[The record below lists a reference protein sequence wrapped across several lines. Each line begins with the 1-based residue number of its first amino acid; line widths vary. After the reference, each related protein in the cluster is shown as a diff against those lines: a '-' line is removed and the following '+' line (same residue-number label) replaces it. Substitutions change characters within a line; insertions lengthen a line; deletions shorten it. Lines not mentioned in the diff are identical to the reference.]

1 MNPFLDQLSRNFIVP
16 INDLTYLIR
25 SAPYRYKVYKIA
37 KRKKGQK
44 RTIAQPARELKILQ
58 YWVMENVLQVFPVHA
73 AATAYRKGKNIADNA
88 QPHVAHS
95 YVCKMDFKNFFPSIK
110 ATDFERFMSKNP
122 LAAAWTQEDIGQM
135 SRILFWKQRRGGEL
149 LMSIGAPSSPML
161 SNILLYDFDV
171 EVAALCA
178 EYGVTY
184 TRYADDMTF
193 STNEQGVLREVEQK
207 IPAICRRIQS
217 PKLTVNKEKTVHASK
232 KGARR
237 VTGLVLTNDGLVS
250 IGREK
255 KRIIRATFH
264 AYTLGK
270 LKPEEIN
277 ALAGMVAYVKSVEP
291 KYLQQIAKK
300 YGAMALNKLL
310 AGRGPKNPPK
320 LKI

>member
-1 MNPFLDQLSRNFIVP
+1 
-16 INDLTYLIR
+16 
-25 SAPYRYKVYKIA
+25 
-37 KRKKGQK
+37 
-44 RTIAQPARELKILQ
+44 
-58 YWVMENVLQVFPVHA
+58 
-73 AATAYRKGKNIADNA
+73 
-88 QPHVAHS
+88 
-95 YVCKMDFKNFFPSIK
+95 
-110 ATDFERFMSKNP
+110 
-122 LAAAWTQEDIGQM
+122 
-135 SRILFWKQRRGGEL
+135 
-149 LMSIGAPSSPML
+149 MSIGAPSSPML